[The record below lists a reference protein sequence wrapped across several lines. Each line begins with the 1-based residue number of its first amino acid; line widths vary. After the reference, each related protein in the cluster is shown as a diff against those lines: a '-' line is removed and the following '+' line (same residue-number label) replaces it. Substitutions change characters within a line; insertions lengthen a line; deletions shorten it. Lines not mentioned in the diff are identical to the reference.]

1 MSWTAGPR
9 YLLRRYCIMD
19 VVRQVKP
26 QRVLEIGCGAG
37 DTALHMAQTGC
48 EVYGVDLSEDARQQA
63 TARTESMR
71 DQITIAAELPDKA
84 EKFDMLASF
93 EVLEHV
99 EDDKTTL
106 KDWASRVTPSG
117 RLLISVPCH
126 QHRWGPSDV
135 WAGHFRRYE
144 RDELTQRLA
153 EVGFEV
159 ELLWCYGFPLAN
171 MAEPIREW
179 LGARRLKEEGEMTTA
194 SRTARSGV
202 ERRWFEK
209 LLSLLVSGPL
219 ILPFH
224 WTQKL
229 FLNSERGN
237 GYLVLAK
244 RAEG

>member
-19 VVRQVKP
+19 VISQVKP
-26 QRVLEIGCGAG
+26 KRILEIGCGAG
-37 DTALHMAQTGC
+37 DTALHFAMLGS
-48 EVYGVDLSEDARQQA
+48 EVVGIDLSDEAREQA
-63 TARTESMR
+63 VARTESHR
-71 DQITIAAELPDKA
+71 KKITIQKEMPDG
-84 EKFDMLASF
+84 EQQFDMVASF
-93 EVLEHV
+93 EVLEHI
-99 EDDKTTL
+99 EDDQAAL
-106 KDWASRVTPSG
+106 RQWADKVTEDG
-117 RLLISVPCH
+117 YMLISVPCH

-144 RDELTQRLA
+144 RAELTERLS

-159 ELLWCYGFPLAN
+159 QLLWCYGFPLAN
-171 MAEPIREW
+171 LAEPIREW
-179 LGARRLKEEGEMTTA
+179 LGARRLKEEGEMEIA
-194 SRTARSGV
+194 NRTARSGV

-209 LLSLLVSGPL
+209 TLSLLVSGPL

-224 WTQKL
+224 WMQKL

-244 RAEG
+244 RTQS